1 MVLKWYFRMKTIDIL
16 ETKIKEALEMKTKLE
31 ENQKQLVE
39 EIEQLRNSVNK
50 LEMER
55 ERTKQTIDM
64 IIEKVE
70 LYLKRAEV

>member
-31 ENQKQLVE
+31 ERQKHLVE

-50 LEMER
+50 LEMDR

>member
-1 MVLKWYFRMKTIDIL
+1 MKTIDVL
-16 ETKIKEALEMKTKLE
+16 ETKIKEALEMKAKLE
-31 ENQKQLVE
+31 DKQKHLVE
-39 EIEQLRNSVNK
+39 EIEQLKSSVNK
-50 LEMER
+50 LEMDR

>member
-1 MVLKWYFRMKTIDIL
+1 MKTIDIL